1 MSADFELELL
11 SSGWGLIEGPRV
23 DEHDNFYFSDVPNG
37 GVRRLRPDGE
47 IEIVVPKRRGV
58 GGMVLHADGGVVV
71 SGRNIQHVTDAG
83 SEVLFAPDVA
93 GFNDMHTDSLGRVY
107 VGSLRRNPFD
117 ESSPDEA
124 GELYR
129 INLDG
134 STDEVYGDVQLTNG
148 IGFSPDG
155 TRLYHSDSIPGR
167 VWVSDV
173 DGDVVSNR
181 REFVAERKVP
191 DGLAVDVDGGVWV
204 ALAEGGRVQR
214 YTPDGEPDLAV
225 PVPDQFVTSV
235 CFGGA
240 DMRDLYIVTGGS
252 TADALGAAGG
262 GCIFRTRAPVAGVP
276 TPLARVRPAS

>member
-1 MSADFELELL
+1 MTTDFELEQL

-37 GVRRLRPDGE
+37 GVRRRTPDGE
-47 IEIVVPKRRGV
+47 IEVVVPKRRGV

-71 SGRNIQHVTDAG
+71 SGRNIQHVTADG
-83 SEVLFAPDVA
+83 STVLFAPEVA

-134 STDEVYGDVQLTNG
+134 SAEEVYDDVQLTNG

-173 DGDVVSNR
+173 DGDAVSNR
-181 REFVAERKVP
+181 REFVRERKVP
-191 DGLAVDVDGGVWV
+191 DGLAVDVEGGVWV

-214 YTPDGEPDLAV
+214 YTPDGESDVAV
-225 PVPDQFVTSV
+225 PVPDHFVTSV

-240 DMRDLYIVTGGS
+240 DMRDLYIVTGGG
-252 TADALGAAGG
+252 TADG

-276 TPLARVRPAS
+276 TPLARVRPSN